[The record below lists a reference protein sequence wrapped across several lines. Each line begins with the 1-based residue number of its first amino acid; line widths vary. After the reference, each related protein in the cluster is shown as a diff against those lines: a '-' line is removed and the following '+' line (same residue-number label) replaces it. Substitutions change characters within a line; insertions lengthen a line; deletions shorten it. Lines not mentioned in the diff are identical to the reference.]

1 MLESIIPIKKQ
12 FPRLI
17 FILLN
22 EANEQ
27 LDEKYKNFISG
38 EITLIPDIE
47 KIIGEIH
54 EENEK
59 IKYADQGKGPSRFDH
74 RRVSTVD
81 VGNSERFS
89 VGRQNTRSKKAFV
102 FYKDPENMQIKN
114 RLSDIFTNI
123 TFISYKNILDIQK
136 KLNSYSSS
144 YQHIL
149 IANSQDIYEIEDY
162 IAKKK
167 EHVYLIRNDPPR

>member
-1 MLESIIPIKKQ
+1 
-12 FPRLI
+12 
-17 FILLN
+17 
-22 EANEQ
+22 
-27 LDEKYKNFISG
+27 
-38 EITLIPDIE
+38 
-47 KIIGEIH
+47 
-54 EENEK
+54 
-59 IKYADQGKGPSRFDH
+59 
-74 RRVSTVD
+74 
-81 VGNSERFS
+81 
-89 VGRQNTRSKKAFV
+89 
-102 FYKDPENMQIKN
+102 MQIKN

-167 EHVYLIRNDPPR
+167 EHVYLIRNDPPREITTNPKVKLLFTAISEEDLYNFLFAEFQKNELAS